1 MTASTGLYQVFRWVK
16 YLTYALLSLNI
27 WLFFSE
33 ELNSARFAIETGEE
47 VALGV
52 QLFSATL
59 DTLAWVILLLLFE
72 LETAV
77 IPDERLRGK
86 IRFGIHGVRMLC
98 TAAIVM
104 AFLGYFG
111 EWLTLLPS
119 ELLSGDACSRVTE
132 SWSVMIKLDDFMPL
146 TAENCG
152 QFGADT
158 RIVLGLDQVMAS
170 PAGLLEGQR
179 LALVD
184 VINSAA
190 WILVVILLEIEVRVL
205 TRWGGASMPLSQVA
219 TFAKAVLYATL
230 VAAAI
235 YWGFK
240 GDFLDFWDAALWL
253 FAFVFIELNVFEWQQ
268 ELRDQTSET
277 PVSAELDLLAEV
289 EVVVPQLLAQPQHL
303 ESLLCPPSL
312 LRFERFFGDGLR
324 KVHRFEVIVFQFAQ
338 SGIKQLFA
346 WALGRD
352 RCVSL
357 THKSPP
363 DDFEQKTSTVAG
375 WRHQSAEVTAL
386 QEIFWTEQV

>member
-77 IPDERLRGK
+77 IPDERLRGM

-158 RIVLGLDQVMAS
+158 RIVTGLDQVMAS

-205 TRWGGASMPLSQVA
+205 TRWGGASMPLSHVA

-277 PVSAELDLLAEV
+277 P
-289 EVVVPQLLAQPQHL
+289 
-303 ESLLCPPSL
+303 
-312 LRFERFFGDGLR
+312 
-324 KVHRFEVIVFQFAQ
+324 
-338 SGIKQLFA
+338 GI
-346 WALGRD
+346 
-352 RCVSL
+352 S
-357 THKSPP
+357 
-363 DDFEQKTSTVAG
+363 
-375 WRHQSAEVTAL
+375 
-386 QEIFWTEQV
+386 

>member
-152 QFGADT
+152 QFGANT

-219 TFAKAVLYATL
+219 TFAKAALYATL

-235 YWGFK
+235 YWGLK

-277 PVSAELDLLAEV
+277 P
-289 EVVVPQLLAQPQHL
+289 
-303 ESLLCPPSL
+303 
-312 LRFERFFGDGLR
+312 
-324 KVHRFEVIVFQFAQ
+324 
-338 SGIKQLFA
+338 GI
-346 WALGRD
+346 
-352 RCVSL
+352 S
-357 THKSPP
+357 
-363 DDFEQKTSTVAG
+363 
-375 WRHQSAEVTAL
+375 
-386 QEIFWTEQV
+386 

>member
-77 IPDERLRGK
+77 IPDERLRGV
-86 IRFGIHGVRMLC
+86 IRFGIHGVRMVC

-132 SWSVMIKLDDFMPL
+132 SWSVMAKLDDFMPL

-158 RIVLGLDQVMAS
+158 RIVTGLDQVMAS

-219 TFAKAVLYATL
+219 TFAKVVLYATL

-277 PVSAELDLLAEV
+277 P
-289 EVVVPQLLAQPQHL
+289 
-303 ESLLCPPSL
+303 
-312 LRFERFFGDGLR
+312 
-324 KVHRFEVIVFQFAQ
+324 
-338 SGIKQLFA
+338 GI
-346 WALGRD
+346 G
-352 RCVSL
+352 
-357 THKSPP
+357 
-363 DDFEQKTSTVAG
+363 
-375 WRHQSAEVTAL
+375 
-386 QEIFWTEQV
+386 

>member
-27 WLFFSE
+27 LLFFSE

-86 IRFGIHGVRMLC
+86 IRIAIHGVRMLC

-132 SWSVMIKLDDFMPL
+132 SWSVMTKLDDFMPL

-158 RIVLGLDQVMAS
+158 RIVTGLDQ
-170 PAGLLEGQR
+170 
-179 LALVD
+179 
-184 VINSAA
+184 
-190 WILVVILLEIEVRVL
+190 VVILLEIEVRVL

-219 TFAKAVLYATL
+219 TFAKAALYATL

-268 ELRDQTSET
+268 ELRDQTSEA
-277 PVSAELDLLAEV
+277 P
-289 EVVVPQLLAQPQHL
+289 
-303 ESLLCPPSL
+303 
-312 LRFERFFGDGLR
+312 
-324 KVHRFEVIVFQFAQ
+324 
-338 SGIKQLFA
+338 GI
-346 WALGRD
+346 D
-352 RCVSL
+352 
-357 THKSPP
+357 
-363 DDFEQKTSTVAG
+363 
-375 WRHQSAEVTAL
+375 
-386 QEIFWTEQV
+386 

>member
-1 MTASTGLYQVFRWVK
+1 MTASNGLYQIFRWVK

-77 IPDERLRGK
+77 IPDERLRGT
-86 IRFGIHGVRMLC
+86 IRFGIHGVRMVC
-98 TAAIVM
+98 TAAIMM
-104 AFLGYFG
+104 AFLGYSG

-119 ELLSGDACSRVTE
+119 EPLSGEACSRVTE
-132 SWSVMIKLDDFMPL
+132 SWSVMTKLDDFMPL

-158 RIVLGLDQVMAS
+158 RIVTGLDQVMAS

-205 TRWGGASMPLSQVA
+205 TRWGGASRPLSRVA

-268 ELRDQTSET
+268 ELRYQTSEA
-277 PVSAELDLLAEV
+277 P
-289 EVVVPQLLAQPQHL
+289 
-303 ESLLCPPSL
+303 
-312 LRFERFFGDGLR
+312 
-324 KVHRFEVIVFQFAQ
+324 
-338 SGIKQLFA
+338 GI
-346 WALGRD
+346 D
-352 RCVSL
+352 
-357 THKSPP
+357 
-363 DDFEQKTSTVAG
+363 
-375 WRHQSAEVTAL
+375 
-386 QEIFWTEQV
+386 

>member
-1 MTASTGLYQVFRWVK
+1 MSTRLYQLFRWVK
-16 YLTYALLSLNI
+16 YLTYVLLSLNI

-77 IPDERLRGK
+77 IPDERLRGM
-86 IRFGIHGVRMLC
+86 IRFGIHGVRMVC

-119 ELLSGDACSRVTE
+119 ELLSEDACPRVTE
-132 SWSVMIKLDDFMPL
+132 GWSVMTKLDDFMPL
-146 TAENCG
+146 TAENCA

-158 RIVLGLDQVMAS
+158 RIVTGLDQVMAS

-205 TRWGGASMPLSQVA
+205 TRWEGASMPLSQV
-219 TFAKAVLYATL
+219 TKFTKAALYATL

-268 ELRDQTSET
+268 ELRDQTSEA
-277 PVSAELDLLAEV
+277 P
-289 EVVVPQLLAQPQHL
+289 
-303 ESLLCPPSL
+303 
-312 LRFERFFGDGLR
+312 
-324 KVHRFEVIVFQFAQ
+324 
-338 SGIKQLFA
+338 GI
-346 WALGRD
+346 D
-352 RCVSL
+352 
-357 THKSPP
+357 
-363 DDFEQKTSTVAG
+363 
-375 WRHQSAEVTAL
+375 
-386 QEIFWTEQV
+386 

>member
-1 MTASTGLYQVFRWVK
+1 MTASTGLYQLFRWVK

-27 WLFFSE
+27 WLFFAE

-59 DTLAWVILLLLFE
+59 DTLAWVILLLMFE

-77 IPDERLRGK
+77 IPDERLRGTV
-86 IRFGIHGVRMLC
+86 RFGIHGVRILC

-119 ELLSGDACSRVTE
+119 ERLSGDACSSVTE
-132 SWSVMIKLDDFMPL
+132 SWSVMTKLDDFMPL
-146 TAENCG
+146 TTENCE

-158 RIVLGLDQVMAS
+158 RIVSGLDQVMAS

-205 TRWGGASMPLSQVA
+205 TRGEGVSMPLSQVA
-219 TFAKAVLYATL
+219 KLAKSVLYATL
-230 VAAAI
+230 VGAAI

-277 PVSAELDLLAEV
+277 P
-289 EVVVPQLLAQPQHL
+289 
-303 ESLLCPPSL
+303 
-312 LRFERFFGDGLR
+312 
-324 KVHRFEVIVFQFAQ
+324 
-338 SGIKQLFA
+338 GI
-346 WALGRD
+346 R
-352 RCVSL
+352 
-357 THKSPP
+357 
-363 DDFEQKTSTVAG
+363 
-375 WRHQSAEVTAL
+375 
-386 QEIFWTEQV
+386 

>member
-1 MTASTGLYQVFRWVK
+1 MTASTGLHQVFRWVK

-119 ELLSGDACSRVTE
+119 ELLSGHACSRVTE

-158 RIVLGLDQVMAS
+158 RVVLGLDQVIAS

-268 ELRDQTSET
+268 ELRDQTSEN
-277 PVSAELDLLAEV
+277 P
-289 EVVVPQLLAQPQHL
+289 
-303 ESLLCPPSL
+303 
-312 LRFERFFGDGLR
+312 
-324 KVHRFEVIVFQFAQ
+324 
-338 SGIKQLFA
+338 GI
-346 WALGRD
+346 
-352 RCVSL
+352 S
-357 THKSPP
+357 
-363 DDFEQKTSTVAG
+363 
-375 WRHQSAEVTAL
+375 
-386 QEIFWTEQV
+386 

>member
-86 IRFGIHGVRMLC
+86 IRLGIHGVRMLC

-158 RIVLGLDQVMAS
+158 RIVTGLDQVMAS

-277 PVSAELDLLAEV
+277 P
-289 EVVVPQLLAQPQHL
+289 
-303 ESLLCPPSL
+303 
-312 LRFERFFGDGLR
+312 
-324 KVHRFEVIVFQFAQ
+324 
-338 SGIKQLFA
+338 GI
-346 WALGRD
+346 G
-352 RCVSL
+352 
-357 THKSPP
+357 
-363 DDFEQKTSTVAG
+363 
-375 WRHQSAEVTAL
+375 
-386 QEIFWTEQV
+386 

>member
-1 MTASTGLYQVFRWVK
+1 MK

-77 IPDERLRGK
+77 IPDERLRGM
-86 IRFGIHGVRMLC
+86 IRFGIHGVRMVC

-132 SWSVMIKLDDFMPL
+132 SWSVMTKLDDFMPL

-158 RIVLGLDQVMAS
+158 RIVTGLDQVMAS

-205 TRWGGASMPLSQVA
+205 TRWGGASMPLSHVA
-219 TFAKAVLYATL
+219 TFAKVVLYATL

-277 PVSAELDLLAEV
+277 P
-289 EVVVPQLLAQPQHL
+289 
-303 ESLLCPPSL
+303 
-312 LRFERFFGDGLR
+312 
-324 KVHRFEVIVFQFAQ
+324 
-338 SGIKQLFA
+338 GI
-346 WALGRD
+346 G
-352 RCVSL
+352 
-357 THKSPP
+357 
-363 DDFEQKTSTVAG
+363 
-375 WRHQSAEVTAL
+375 
-386 QEIFWTEQV
+386 

>member
-253 FAFVFIELNVFEWQQ
+253 FAFVFIEPNVFEWQQ

-277 PVSAELDLLAEV
+277 P
-289 EVVVPQLLAQPQHL
+289 
-303 ESLLCPPSL
+303 
-312 LRFERFFGDGLR
+312 
-324 KVHRFEVIVFQFAQ
+324 
-338 SGIKQLFA
+338 GI
-346 WALGRD
+346 
-352 RCVSL
+352 S
-357 THKSPP
+357 
-363 DDFEQKTSTVAG
+363 
-375 WRHQSAEVTAL
+375 
-386 QEIFWTEQV
+386 

>member
-77 IPDERLRGK
+77 IPDERLRGT

-158 RIVLGLDQVMAS
+158 RIVLGLDQVIAS

-235 YWGFK
+235 YWGLK
-240 GDFLDFWDAALWL
+240 GNFLDFWDAALWL

-277 PVSAELDLLAEV
+277 P
-289 EVVVPQLLAQPQHL
+289 
-303 ESLLCPPSL
+303 
-312 LRFERFFGDGLR
+312 
-324 KVHRFEVIVFQFAQ
+324 
-338 SGIKQLFA
+338 GI
-346 WALGRD
+346 
-352 RCVSL
+352 S
-357 THKSPP
+357 
-363 DDFEQKTSTVAG
+363 
-375 WRHQSAEVTAL
+375 
-386 QEIFWTEQV
+386 

>member
-1 MTASTGLYQVFRWVK
+1 MDSALGYQIFRWVK

-27 WLFFSE
+27 WLFFAE
-33 ELNSARFAIETGEE
+33 EIDSARFAIATGEE
-47 VALGV
+47 VAMGI

-77 IPDERLRGK
+77 IPDDRLRGSL
-86 IRFGIHGVRMLC
+86 RFVIHGVRMLC
-98 TAAIVM
+98 TLAIVM

-111 EWLTLLPS
+111 EWRTLLPS
-119 ELLSGDACSRVTE
+119 ELLMGDACTRASEGWAYMV
-132 SWSVMIKLDDFMPL
+132 KLDDFVPL

-158 RIVLGLDQVMAS
+158 RLVSGLDNVIAS

-190 WILVVILLEIEVRVL
+190 WILVVILLEIEVRLL
-205 TRWGGASMPLSQVA
+205 TRWGGGSRPMANVA
-219 TFAKAVLYATL
+219 NSLKIMLYATL
-230 VAAAI
+230 VVAAI

-268 ELRDQTSET
+268 EIRDQ
-277 PVSAELDLLAEV
+277 VSG
-289 EVVVPQLLAQPQHL
+289 
-303 ESLLCPPSL
+303 PS
-312 LRFERFFGDGLR
+312 D
-324 KVHRFEVIVFQFAQ
+324 
-338 SGIKQLFA
+338 
-346 WALGRD
+346 
-352 RCVSL
+352 
-357 THKSPP
+357 
-363 DDFEQKTSTVAG
+363 
-375 WRHQSAEVTAL
+375 TA
-386 QEIFWTEQV
+386 

>member
-132 SWSVMIKLDDFMPL
+132 SWSVIIKLDDFMPL

-235 YWGFK
+235 YWGLK
-240 GDFLDFWDAALWL
+240 GNFLDFWDAALWL

-277 PVSAELDLLAEV
+277 P
-289 EVVVPQLLAQPQHL
+289 
-303 ESLLCPPSL
+303 
-312 LRFERFFGDGLR
+312 
-324 KVHRFEVIVFQFAQ
+324 
-338 SGIKQLFA
+338 GI
-346 WALGRD
+346 
-352 RCVSL
+352 S
-357 THKSPP
+357 
-363 DDFEQKTSTVAG
+363 
-375 WRHQSAEVTAL
+375 
-386 QEIFWTEQV
+386 

>member
-1 MTASTGLYQVFRWVK
+1 VTDSDLGYQIFRWVK

-27 WLFFSE
+27 FLFLAE
-33 ELNSARFAIETGEE
+33 EIGSARFAIASGED
-47 VALGV
+47 VVMGG

-77 IPDERLRGK
+77 IPDERLKGLL
-86 IRFGIHGVRMLC
+86 RFGIHGMRMLC

-119 ELLSGDACSRVTE
+119 ELLVGEACARVNE
-132 SWSVMIKLDDFMPL
+132 GWSYMVKLDDFVSL
-146 TAENCG
+146 TAENCV

-158 RIVLGLDQVMAS
+158 RLVTGLDGVIAS

-190 WILVVILLEIEVRVL
+190 WILVVILLEIEVRLL
-205 TRWGGASMPLSQVA
+205 TRWGGGSRPMARLANSLKV
-219 TFAKAVLYATL
+219 VLYTTL
-230 VAAAI
+230 VVAAI

-253 FAFVFIELNVFEWQQ
+253 FAFVFIELNVLEWQQ
-268 ELRDQTSET
+268 EIRDQTESAQG
-277 PVSAELDLLAEV
+277 PV
-289 EVVVPQLLAQPQHL
+289 
-303 ESLLCPPSL
+303 
-312 LRFERFFGDGLR
+312 
-324 KVHRFEVIVFQFAQ
+324 
-338 SGIKQLFA
+338 
-346 WALGRD
+346 
-352 RCVSL
+352 
-357 THKSPP
+357 
-363 DDFEQKTSTVAG
+363 
-375 WRHQSAEVTAL
+375 
-386 QEIFWTEQV
+386 

>member
-1 MTASTGLYQVFRWVK
+1 MFRLLRVTDSDLGYQIFRWVK

-27 WLFFSE
+27 FLFLSE
-33 ELNSARFAIETGEE
+33 EISSARFAIASGED
-47 VALGV
+47 VVMRV

-77 IPDERLRGK
+77 IPDERLKGLL
-86 IRFGIHGVRMLC
+86 RFGIHGMRMLC
-98 TAAIVM
+98 TAAIVV

-119 ELLSGDACSRVTE
+119 ELLVGETCARVNE
-132 SWSVMIKLDDFMPL
+132 GWSYMVKLDDFVSL

-158 RIVLGLDQVMAS
+158 RLVIGLDRVIAS
-170 PAGLLEGQR
+170 PAGLLKGQR

-190 WILVVILLEIEVRVL
+190 WILVVILLEIEVRLL
-205 TRWGGASMPLSQVA
+205 TRWGAGSRPMARLANSLKV
-219 TFAKAVLYATL
+219 VLYTTL
-230 VAAAI
+230 VVAAI

-268 ELRDQTSET
+268 EIRDQTE
-277 PVSAELDLLAEV
+277 SA
-289 EVVVPQLLAQPQHL
+289 
-303 ESLLCPPSL
+303 
-312 LRFERFFGDGLR
+312 
-324 KVHRFEVIVFQFAQ
+324 
-338 SGIKQLFA
+338 
-346 WALGRD
+346 
-352 RCVSL
+352 
-357 THKSPP
+357 
-363 DDFEQKTSTVAG
+363 
-375 WRHQSAEVTAL
+375 
-386 QEIFWTEQV
+386 

>member
-1 MTASTGLYQVFRWVK
+1 VFRLLRVTDSDLGYQIFRWVK

-27 WLFFSE
+27 FLFLSE
-33 ELNSARFAIETGEE
+33 EISSARFAIASGED
-47 VALGV
+47 VVMRV

-77 IPDERLRGK
+77 IPDERLKGLL
-86 IRFGIHGVRMLC
+86 RFGIHGMRMLC
-98 TAAIVM
+98 TAAIVV

-119 ELLSGDACSRVTE
+119 ELLVGETCARVNE
-132 SWSVMIKLDDFMPL
+132 GWSYMVKLDDFVSL

-158 RIVLGLDQVMAS
+158 RLVIGLDRVIAS
-170 PAGLLEGQR
+170 PAGLLKGQR

-190 WILVVILLEIEVRVL
+190 WILVVILLEIEVRLL
-205 TRWGGASMPLSQVA
+205 TRWGAGSRPMARLANSLKV
-219 TFAKAVLYATL
+219 VLYTTL
-230 VAAAI
+230 VVAAI

-268 ELRDQTSET
+268 EIRDQTE
-277 PVSAELDLLAEV
+277 SA
-289 EVVVPQLLAQPQHL
+289 
-303 ESLLCPPSL
+303 
-312 LRFERFFGDGLR
+312 
-324 KVHRFEVIVFQFAQ
+324 
-338 SGIKQLFA
+338 
-346 WALGRD
+346 
-352 RCVSL
+352 
-357 THKSPP
+357 
-363 DDFEQKTSTVAG
+363 
-375 WRHQSAEVTAL
+375 
-386 QEIFWTEQV
+386 